1 MQAESR
7 FSVAA
12 RINKLKREVIF
23 SDPSK
28 IARVYGNELHVFVAA
43 VTKNM
48 HGIGFIQNY
57 S

>member
-1 MQAESR
+1 MRAESR
-7 FSVAA
+7 FRIAA

-28 IARVYGNELHVFVAA
+28 VTRVYRNELHVFVAT
-43 VTKNM
+43 VTENM
-48 HGIGFIQNY
+48 HGIGFVQDH

>member
-7 FSVAA
+7 FSVAI

-28 IARVYGNELHVFVAA
+28 ITRVYCNELHVFVAT
-43 VTKNM
+43 VTENM
-48 HGIGFIQNY
+48 HGIGFVQDH